1 MAFKLKTSKN
11 TEEVFDRIETS
22 ENLPWYTLAR
32 LAIALSVRHGKL
44 TEEDFSSDSL
54 GRELNR
60 QTITGDTDIV
70 YKCLIQQQES
80 KHLSDDEYFP
90 AYVKAHLDRGAV
102 LLDREKRYSKDF
114 LVHLTQTEKGI

>member
-11 TEEVFDRIETS
+11 TEEIFDRIELS

-32 LAIALSVRHGKL
+32 LAIALSIRKGKL
-44 TEEDFSSDSL
+44 EKKDFLSDSL

-70 YKCLIQQQES
+70 YKCLIQQQEG
-80 KHLSDDEYFP
+80 KHISDDDYFP
-90 AYVKAHLDRGAV
+90 DYVKAHLDRGAV
-102 LLDREKRYSKDF
+102 LLEQEKRYSKDF
-114 LVHLTQTEKGI
+114 LVHLTQLDKGI